1 MTNKNVTMIQKLD
14 ESVTDSIDTEQD
26 WYIIEN
32 SDSGRLLA
40 DAPYLKKWLIENG
53 LDELLAVSVVDVV
66 AAKWT
71 VEFDIDDHALVA
83 RTHFSP
89 ELIFV

>member
-1 MTNKNVTMIQKLD
+1 MANKKVVGIQKLD
-14 ESVTDSIDTEQD
+14 ESVTDNIDTNQN
-26 WYIIEN
+26 WYIIMN
-32 SDSGRLLA
+32 SDKGGVLA
-40 DAPYLKKWLIENG
+40 DAPYLKKWLMENG
-53 LDELLAVSVVDVV
+53 LDELLAVSGFDVV

-83 RTHFSP
+83 RTQFSP

>member
-1 MTNKNVTMIQKLD
+1 MANKKVVLIQKLD
-14 ESVTDSIDTEQD
+14 ESVTDSIDTDQN
-26 WYIIEN
+26 WYIIVN
-32 SDSGRLLA
+32 SDRGGVLA
-40 DAPYLKKWLIENG
+40 DAPYLKKWLMENG
-53 LDELLAVSVVDVV
+53 LDELLAVSVFDVV